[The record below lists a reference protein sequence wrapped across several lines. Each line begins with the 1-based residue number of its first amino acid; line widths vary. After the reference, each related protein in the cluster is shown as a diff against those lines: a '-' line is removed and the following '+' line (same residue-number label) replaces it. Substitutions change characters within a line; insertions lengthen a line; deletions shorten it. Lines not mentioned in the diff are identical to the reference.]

1 MKQVISLDGVWKLQY
16 FDFGVSVGQFRED
29 YVVVAD
35 DNYFDLMPNE
45 ERSLSIKVRDVRA
58 EELTLVASA
67 FNAERAALRVKL
79 PS

>member
-1 MKQVISLDGVWKLQY
+1 MALKQVISLDGVWKLQY

-45 ERSLSIKVRDVRA
+45 ERSLSIKVRDVKAQPRRW
-58 EELTLVASA
+58 LLQHLMLKG
-67 FNAERAALRVKL
+67 LR
-79 PS
+79 